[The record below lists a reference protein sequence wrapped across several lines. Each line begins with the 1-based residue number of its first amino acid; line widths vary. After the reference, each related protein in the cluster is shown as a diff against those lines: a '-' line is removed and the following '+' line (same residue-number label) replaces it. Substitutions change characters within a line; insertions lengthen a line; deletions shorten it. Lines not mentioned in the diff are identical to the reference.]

1 MSAKITLNGFTEN
14 GAHTFSYSDGEYLT
28 AAFGDTLNKDIDDCT
43 ISVKPKKTEKRGHT
57 YALYAR

>member
-43 ISVKPKKTEKRGHT
+43 ISVKPKKT
-57 YALYAR
+57 